1 MNRFSFSRGRTVD
14 VKMLGPEW
22 RHRMID
28 VCGIGVYRKDTWREV
43 FITHLDPD
51 HLPLKEHIAGGLLK
65 FRVPKE
71 YFCHVSKIYGELFE
85 VEEYSDVLRLEH
97 TTLWPGRGKYVTRA
111 AYAFFIRDS
120 MVIPECDNP
129 DQLIKEYG
137 PKLAFVLV
145 SYQSHNHLSG
155 FNNYRRDVFIV
166 HNKVWK
172 PYAPN
177 IIPKIVFAST
187 SDDRELFHKYVK
199 SV

>member
-1 MNRFSFSRGRTVD
+1 
-14 VKMLGPEW
+14 
-22 RHRMID
+22 MID

-129 DQLIKEYG
+129 
-137 PKLAFVLV
+137 
-145 SYQSHNHLSG
+145 
-155 FNNYRRDVFIV
+155 
-166 HNKVWK
+166 
-172 PYAPN
+172 
-177 IIPKIVFAST
+177 T
-187 SDDRELFHKYVK
+187 S
-199 SV
+199 